1 MKRFIEAS
9 FRHIDAVTR
18 GIHLIIHLNKIN
30 KNKVLRLFLVI
41 GDPFY
46 YVKTLMLSALRIELR
61 NNRDG

>member
-9 FRHIDAVTR
+9 FRHIDAATR
-18 GIHLIIHLNKIN
+18 GIHLNKIN